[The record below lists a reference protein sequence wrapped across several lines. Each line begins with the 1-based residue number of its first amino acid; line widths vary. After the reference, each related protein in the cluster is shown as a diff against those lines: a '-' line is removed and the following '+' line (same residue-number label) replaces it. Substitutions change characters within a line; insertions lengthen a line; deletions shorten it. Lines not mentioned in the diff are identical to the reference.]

1 MIRWLA
7 CGSTAMRRRGVRRT
21 LKLDLILDHQG
32 LALGVNLLGELGR
45 DGMVS
50 GSVLHDQTGIALHA
64 LVNRRL
70 LDSPLAD
77 VGPLFIALNVL
88 LGMRGLPPLVPA
100 LGELLEEWS
109 FELGGLDC
117 DCVSGAIH
125 ACIFTANPNAAAA
138 QDSERSN

>member
-7 CGSTAMRRRGVRRT
+7 RGSTVTRRRGVRRT
-21 LKLDLILDHQG
+21 LKLDLILDDQG

-50 GSVLHDQTGIALHA
+50 GSVLHDQTGITLHA

-77 VGPLFIALNVL
+77 VGPLLIALNVF

-109 FELGGLDC
+109 FELGWLDC
-117 DCVSGAIH
+117 DCVS
-125 ACIFTANPNAAAA
+125 
-138 QDSERSN
+138 